1 MAPCFCGTKT
11 RFGGFHSV
19 VAHWLTLPCSQ
30 CSISFSRGSSR
41 PSDRTRI
48 SCIGRW
54 ACVPGGQSARVEEWE
69 PEQIMVQGSHML
81 TQGPCPIA
89 RKQQPSWNAAQRLPS
104 PTWHLIVSVDC
115 VKYQHS
121 VNQAPFSENLEK
133 ERKNA
138 SLFLLT

>member
-1 MAPCFCGTKT
+1 MKEEVPLASPLA
-11 RFGGFHSV
+11 RQ
-19 VAHWLTLPCSQ
+19 WP
-30 CSISFSRGSSR
+30 
-41 PSDRTRI
+41 
-48 SCIGRW
+48 
-54 ACVPGGQSARVEEWE
+54 CVPGGQSARVEEWE

-121 VNQAPFSENLEK
+121 VNQAPFSGSKAVSQASACSHGEMAAQRTEVLGSALAAGRLWDDCRGDGRDSAMENSRL
-133 ERKNA
+133 
-138 SLFLLT
+138 